1 MQQIDDKFLISAGL
15 GDMLAEERQALLL
28 YIDSELQLRIGS
40 ELAKNMSDEQLIY
53 FEELIKQNQKDQAL
67 QWLKQN
73 CPNYQQS
80 VALQIQNLQNEILDK
95 KDVILGAA

>member
-1 MQQIDDKFLISAGL
+1 MQQIDDEFLIRAGL
-15 GDMLAEERQALLL
+15 GGMLVEERQALLL
-28 YIDSELQLRIGS
+28 CIDSELQLRIGS

-53 FEELIKQNQKDQAL
+53 FEELIEQNQKDQAL

-95 KDVILGAA
+95 KDAILGAI